1 SWIESGGS
9 HVSEIIVS
17 EIISE
22 DDILWPVGGGFN
34 SKGMVD
40 VFLLTIV
47 ANSEVTENIIHGI
60 TRIDV
65 DQFFIV
71 ITKTYRRSY
80 AQSVGVIPHLVGET
94 DLAAV
99 IGISTQPVAELA
111 VLGLVT
117 LVVISSQISG
127 KSSVEVRVGSSSDQ
141 IFTGSSYR
149 HH

>member
-1 SWIESGGS
+1 GDTGSAYVLVQQVVYFYLNSSIVFQELVSQTHIPQYGGWIESCGCNIP
-9 HVSEIIVS
+9 EIIVG
-17 EIISE
+17 EVISE

-40 VFLLTIV
+40 IFLLTIV

-111 VLGLVT
+111 V
-117 LVVISSQISG
+117 
-127 KSSVEVRVGSSSDQ
+127 
-141 IFTGSSYR
+141 
-149 HH
+149 